1 MDDRFEGLG
10 VEVQTAEKWLQRKES
25 DLVEWLD
32 EGQISSDDLARILPK
47 ILIHCDEPFRPVSI
61 EHVLENS
68 RLRTLWMGRLIEHDV
83 TIDSL
88 SALRRDS
95 KWSDLSK
102 TWLDPKNE
110 ESWIHRG
117 WYRDWGRAPIY
128 VQTELASLLKG
139 RFLCIYIF
147 SACQTKECLGWSDPR
162 IIDANSFT
170 VDISRPTV
178 ESSWK
183 ADILGI
189 PNQQTRLLQ
198 IPQKLF
204 IELRNHRVSAE
215 CPSVF
220 NFMYKPLWTPSIV
233 RIPKNTLWM
242 EVQNFTGNISR
253 LYQ

>member
-1 MDDRFEGLG
+1 MDDSSLG
-10 VEVQTAEKWLQRKES
+10 VEVQTAEQWLQRKES

-32 EGQISSDDLARILPK
+32 ESQISSDDLARILPK

-83 TIDSL
+83 TVESL
-88 SALRRDS
+88 PALRRDS

-110 ESWIHRG
+110 TWIHRDS
-117 WYRDWGRAPIY
+117 YRDWGRAPIY

-139 RFLCIYIF
+139 RLLCIYIF
-147 SACQTKECLGWSDPR
+147 SACQTKECFGWSDPR
-162 IIDANSFT
+162 IIDANLFT
-170 VDISRPTV
+170 LDIFRPTV
-178 ESSWK
+178 ESPWK
-183 ADILGI
+183 SDVLSI
-189 PNQQTRLLQ
+189 PSQQTRLLQ

-204 IELRNHRVSAE
+204 IELRSHRVSTE

-220 NFMYKPLWTPSIV
+220 DFMYKPLWTPSIV
-233 RIPKNTLWM
+233 RLPKNTLWT